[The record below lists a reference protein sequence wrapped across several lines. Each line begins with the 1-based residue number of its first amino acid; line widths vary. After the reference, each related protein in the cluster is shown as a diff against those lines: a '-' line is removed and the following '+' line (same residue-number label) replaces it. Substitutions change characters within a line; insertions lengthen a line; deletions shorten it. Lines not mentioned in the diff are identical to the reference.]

1 MLFGARFGI
10 INYTPCSTSLCTF
23 ICINICHPP
32 PSAIAVWWSYQN
44 SSLPRFVCRR
54 ILGDLS
60 NTQCQVRSPSQEGYP
75 RCCKDFWRAPTFDE
89 EMLKSRFS
97 YFKSAAVLML
107 SRRSSHNCGNA
118 SLEHKMHEG
127 GDCVAGLR
135 DHSWDLVEYCRS
147 FGVSGMPF
155 PIWIQLDTHFWS
167 FRGVFLKWNNLL
179 PKLSCFTAKGEQW
192 WLRWWRKAT
201 WFVLG
206 VLIF

>member
-1 MLFGARFGI
+1 MRCCRLRQERRKRLSWELGDPWGQRPFFSTMQLLGTKKTHHGNWRPGLWCDQMLFGARFGI

-60 NTQCQVRSPSQEGYP
+60 NTQCQVQSPSQEGYP
-75 RCCKDFWRAPTFDE
+75 DVAKIFGAPTFDE

-107 SRRSSHNCGNA
+107 SHSSHNCGNA

-127 GDCVAGLR
+127 GTVWQGCGITLEISWSIVGL
-135 DHSWDLVEYCRS
+135 LV
-147 FGVSGMPF
+147 
-155 PIWIQLDTHFWS
+155 
-167 FRGVFLKWNNLL
+167 
-179 PKLSCFTAKGEQW
+179 
-192 WLRWWRKAT
+192 
-201 WFVLG
+201 
-206 VLIF
+206 